1 MLLHINTCFISDMF
15 CEKGMMYTLLFL
27 VLLASVHMVD
37 GDIYKQQYIRKFSKL
52 NIFRTQLL
60 QEN

>member
-27 VLLASVHMVD
+27 VLLASVHMAD
-37 GDIYKQQYIRKFSKL
+37 GDMYKQQHIWKFSKL
-52 NIFRTQLL
+52 NIFHTQLL